1 MSRGL
6 EGFTGRSSW
15 PEWRGRGTA
24 LGQQTAPTASIVG
37 DQSREGV
44 HGLRGE
50 RENVWEGGDVKKQGS
65 WWAAWT
71 TAGDKAEVGGG
82 MEKIRRKGKIRFLL
96 FSLILVTKD
105 YTDNLVLR
113 LSLGVM

>member
-1 MSRGL
+1 MVGEKDTVEEVCRRGESQGLLTPRGRRPWIQSSLRPPWEMSRGL

-24 LGQQTAPTASIVG
+24 LGQQTAPTASIGG

-50 RENVWEGGDVKKQGS
+50 RENV
-65 WWAAWT
+65 
-71 TAGDKAEVGGG
+71 
-82 MEKIRRKGKIRFLL
+82 
-96 FSLILVTKD
+96 
-105 YTDNLVLR
+105 
-113 LSLGVM
+113 

>member
-1 MSRGL
+1 
-6 EGFTGRSSW
+6 
-15 PEWRGRGTA
+15 
-24 LGQQTAPTASIVG
+24 
-37 DQSREGV
+37 
-44 HGLRGE
+44 
-50 RENVWEGGDVKKQGS
+50 
-65 WWAAWT
+65 
-71 TAGDKAEVGGG
+71 